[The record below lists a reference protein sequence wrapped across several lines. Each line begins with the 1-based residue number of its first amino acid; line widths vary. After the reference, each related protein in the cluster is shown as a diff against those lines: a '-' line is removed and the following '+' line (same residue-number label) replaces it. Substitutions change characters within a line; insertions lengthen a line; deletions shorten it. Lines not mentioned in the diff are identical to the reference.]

1 MNSTKDTLLKFKN
14 CRLLRD
20 DRIIDDDIWV
30 RDGKIVNP
38 EKVFYDEKCYAD
50 EEIDCKG
57 ALISPGFIELQIN
70 GAFGVDFSRNLDDVE
85 SGLLKVAKGL
95 LAHGITAFCP
105 TVVTSPTEVYLRV
118 LPHLK
123 KRTGG
128 SHGATV
134 LGVHIEGPFIN
145 VEKKGAHP
153 PKYIKPLDKGF
164 ETVLDMYG
172 SLDNVCILTLAP
184 ELENALPI
192 IHELTSRGIT
202 VSLGKNWSHWLVT
215 RHASLVIKRSKF
227 LFCAVVTN
235 CCTPRARSH
244 KNNPKLRV
252 KPLKGL
258 FPGRNETFVCS
269 GRDILEPGH
278 SVANLRQ
285 GEEAVAHGANFITHL
300 FNAMLPFH
308 HRDPGLVGLLASKQI
323 PRIIYYGIITDGI
336 HTHPAAIRIAHW
348 THPQGLVIVTDAI
361 SAMGLEEGTH
371 TIGQMKVEVRGD
383 RAVVAGTDTLC
394 GSITTMDKC
403 LRVFKKATGCSLVT
417 ALNTATLHPART
429 IGIHASKGTLDYGA
443 DADFVFLDDDLNVWS
458 TWIAGNCVYYDS
470 NFPQTTVKV
479 INEVHLKT
487 ENSYSCIHKDR
498 PNH

>member
-153 PKYIKPLDKGF
+153 PKYIKPLDKGV

-202 VSLGKNWSHWLVT
+202 VSLGKNWSHWLLT
-215 RHASLVIKRSKF
+215 RHASLVTKRSKF
-227 LFCAVVTN
+227 LFCDVVTN
-235 CCTPRARSH
+235 YCTPRARSH
-244 KNNPKLRV
+244 KNNPKLWV
-252 KPLKGL
+252 KPLRGL
-258 FPGRNETFVCS
+258 VEVSWSQVWSKTLVFNLICITT
-269 GRDILEPGH
+269 GH

-300 FNAMLPFH
+300 FNAMLPTLSG
-308 HRDPGLVGLLASKQI
+308 P
-323 PRIIYYGIITDGI
+323 IYVSLYT
-336 HTHPAAIRIAHW
+336 
-348 THPQGLVIVTDAI
+348 GLVIVTDAI

-429 IGIHASKGTLDYGA
+429 IGIQASKGTLDYGA

>member
-202 VSLGKNWSHWLVT
+202 VSLG
-215 RHASLVIKRSKF
+215 
-227 LFCAVVTN
+227 
-235 CCTPRARSH
+235 
-244 KNNPKLRV
+244 
-252 KPLKGL
+252 
-258 FPGRNETFVCS
+258 
-269 GRDILEPGH
+269 H

-300 FNAMLPFH
+300 FNAMLPVSCGAVERLKTKH
-308 HRDPGLVGLLASKQI
+308 HK
-323 PRIIYYGIITDGI
+323 
-336 HTHPAAIRIAHW
+336 
-348 THPQGLVIVTDAI
+348 
-361 SAMGLEEGTH
+361 
-371 TIGQMKVEVRGD
+371 VRGD

-429 IGIHASKGTLDYGA
+429 IGIQASKGTLDYGA

>member
-202 VSLGKNWSHWLVT
+202 VSL
-215 RHASLVIKRSKF
+215 
-227 LFCAVVTN
+227 
-235 CCTPRARSH
+235 
-244 KNNPKLRV
+244 
-252 KPLKGL
+252 
-258 FPGRNETFVCS
+258 ES
-269 GRDILEPGH
+269 GHDTQLMYCVLCLCLGH

-336 HTHPAAIRIAHW
+336 HTHPAAIRIAHR
-348 THPQGLVIVTDAI
+348 THPQGLVIVTDAISAMGLEEGTHTIGQMKVEVRGDRAVVAGTDTLCGSITTMDKCLRVFKKATGLVIVTDAI

-479 INEVHLKT
+479 N
-487 ENSYSCIHKDR
+487 
-498 PNH
+498 

>member
-1 MNSTKDTLLKFKN
+1 MNSTKNTLLKFKN

-20 DRIIDDDIWV
+20 DKIIDDDIWV

-70 GAFGVDFSRNLDDVE
+70 GFLKTRRIVMESCKVKSRRTLAVLE
-85 SGLLKVAKGL
+85 SV
-95 LAHGITAFCP
+95 
-105 TVVTSPTEVYLRV
+105 STEV

-123 KRTGG
+123 RRTGG

-153 PKYIKPLDKGF
+153 PKYIKSLDKGF
-164 ETVLDMYG
+164 QTVLDMYG

-184 ELENALPI
+184 ELMNALPI

-202 VSLGKNWSHWLVT
+202 VSLG
-215 RHASLVIKRSKF
+215 
-227 LFCAVVTN
+227 
-235 CCTPRARSH
+235 
-244 KNNPKLRV
+244 
-252 KPLKGL
+252 
-258 FPGRNETFVCS
+258 
-269 GRDILEPGH
+269 H
-278 SVANLRQ
+278 SVANLRE
-285 GEEAVAHGANFITHL
+285 GEDAVAHGANFITHL

-336 HTHPAAIRIAHW
+336 HTHPAAIRIAHR

-361 SAMGLEEGTH
+361 SAMGLDEGTH
-371 TIGQMKVEVRGD
+371 TIGQMQVEVRGD
-383 RAVVAGTDTLC
+383 RAVVAGTETLC

-429 IGIHASKGTLDYGA
+429 IGIQASKGTLNYGA

-470 NFPQTTVKV
+470 NFPQATIKAT
-479 INEVHLKT
+479 NEIHLKT
-487 ENSYSCIHKDR
+487 ENSYSCIHKDS
-498 PNH
+498 PDH

>member
-20 DRIIDDDIWV
+20 DKIIDDDIWV

-50 EEIDCKG
+50 KEIDCKG

-70 GAFGVDFSRNLDDVE
+70 GAFGIDFSRHLDDVE

-123 KRTGG
+123 RRTGG
-128 SHGATV
+128 PHGATV

-153 PKYIKPLDKGF
+153 PKYIKSLDKGF
-164 ETVLDMYG
+164 ESVLDMYG
-172 SLDNVCILTLAP
+172 SLDNVRILTLAP
-184 ELENALPI
+184 ELKNALPI
-192 IHELTSRGIT
+192 IHELTSRGVT
-202 VSLGKNWSHWLVT
+202 VSL
-215 RHASLVIKRSKF
+215 
-227 LFCAVVTN
+227 
-235 CCTPRARSH
+235 
-244 KNNPKLRV
+244 
-252 KPLKGL
+252 
-258 FPGRNETFVCS
+258 
-269 GRDILEPGH
+269 GH
-278 SVANLRQ
+278 SVANLHE
-285 GEEAVAHGANFITHL
+285 GEAAVAHGANFITHL

-336 HTHPAAIRIAHW
+336 HTHPAAIRIAHR

-371 TIGQMKVEVRGD
+371 TIGQMQVEVRGD
-383 RAVVAGTDTLC
+383 RAVVAGTETLC

-403 LRVFKKATGCSLVT
+403 LRVFKNATGCSLVT

-429 IGIHASKGTLDYGA
+429 IGIQASKGTLDYGA

-458 TWIAGNCVYYDS
+458 TWIAGDCVYYDG

-479 INEVHLKT
+479 INEVQET
-487 ENSYSCIHKDR
+487 SYPCIHKDS
-498 PNH
+498 PDH